1 MNVKTQINRLRRK
14 IEDHNYLYYVKND
27 PIISDSEYDIL
38 LRELERLESEN
49 PNLITPE
56 SPSQRVGAAPVVE
69 FGTITHTLPMLSLAN
84 AMTLDEL
91 IAFDERVRKGLEND
105 ADPVYIAEPKLDGL
119 GVELIYREG
128 IFTAGSTRGDGT
140 TGEDITHNLR
150 TVRSIPLKLRDN
162 EIRVP
167 DVLEVRGEVYMDK
180 LGFKK
185 LNDERES
192 RNEPVFSNPRNA
204 AAGSLRQLDAS
215 VTATRP
221 LSIFCYQAGL
231 IEDMEFETHSA
242 FLAAVKSWGL
252 PVNPLIKTVT
262 GADQMVV
269 YHQSIEAQRD
279 ELPYEI
285 DGTVFKLN
293 RIEDRTQLG
302 ERSRSPRWAIAG
314 KFKAKQ
320 ATTIVTDIEVQV
332 GRTGAITPVARLEP
346 VPVSGVI
353 VNNATL
359 HNQNEIDRKDIRVG
373 DTVLIERAGD
383 VIPKIVKVILEKR
396 PVKTIPYRIPD
407 SCPVCGHAVFR
418 PEGEAVARCQ
428 NLSCPAQ
435 IKGRIE
441 HFVSKGAM
449 NIDGLGSKLTN
460 QLVDSGL
467 IDTVDKIFQLTLE
480 DLAGLDRMAE
490 KSAANIIKAIEIS
503 RNTTFSR
510 FIFALGIRNVGE
522 HISRVLE
529 RYHGKNLNKF
539 MNVSREDLEA
549 LVEIGPIVAD
559 AIVRFWQDESNRS
572 IVNSC
577 LKNGVT
583 ISSAV
588 VTEKSSLLSG
598 KTFVFTGSLQQFT
611 RKEAR
616 EIVESLGAHASSSV
630 SKKTNYLVTGLGAGS
645 KKQRAEE
652 LQIPI
657 ISEDDFIKMVKGN

>member
-162 EIRVP
+162 EIRIP
-167 DVLEVRGEVYMDK
+167 DMLEVRGEVYMDK

-231 IEDMEFETHSA
+231 IEDIEFETHSA

-293 RIEDRTQLG
+293 RIEDRTHLG

-460 QLVDSGL
+460 QMVDSGL

-630 SKKTNYLVTGLGAGS
+630 SK
-645 KKQRAEE
+645 
-652 LQIPI
+652 
-657 ISEDDFIKMVKGN
+657 

>member
-293 RIEDRTQLG
+293 RIEDRTHLG

-320 ATTIVTDIEVQV
+320 ATTIVTDIKVQV

-598 KTFVFTGSLQQFT
+598 KTFVFTGSLQQLT

-657 ISEDDFIKMVKGN
+657 ISEDDFLKMVKGN

>member
-252 PVNPLIKTVT
+252 PVNPLIKTVI

-293 RIEDRTQLG
+293 RIEDRTHLG

-460 QLVDSGL
+460 QMVDSGL

-657 ISEDDFIKMVKGN
+657 ISEDDFLKMVKGN

>member
-167 DVLEVRGEVYMDK
+167 DVLEIRGEVYMDK

-192 RNEPVFSNPRNA
+192 RNEPAFSNPRNA

-231 IEDMEFETHSA
+231 IEDIEFETHSA

-539 MNVSREDLEA
+539 MNVSRENLEA

-657 ISEDDFIKMVKGN
+657 ISEDDFLKMVKGN

>member
-105 ADPVYIAEPKLDGL
+105 ADPVYIAEPQLDGL

-167 DVLEVRGEVYMDK
+167 DVLEIRGEVYMDK

-192 RNEPVFSNPRNA
+192 RNEPAFSNPRNA

-231 IEDMEFETHSA
+231 IEDIEFETHSA

-539 MNVSREDLEA
+539 MNVSRENLEA

-657 ISEDDFIKMVKGN
+657 ISEDDFLKMVKGN

>member
-293 RIEDRTQLG
+293 RIEDRTHLG

-657 ISEDDFIKMVKGN
+657 ISEDDFLKMVKGN